1 MAQFGFPTTSD
12 EAAEALSASIR
23 NKTII
28 ITGVSPGSLG
38 ADTARAL
45 LAHQPAQLIL
55 ASRSEKK
62 INEVIASLVIPSETV
77 VRSLCLDLSSLKA
90 VRAAAAQVSEWVA
103 SIDGLI
109 CTAGIM
115 ATSTYQTSVD
125 GFELQFA
132 INHLGHF
139 LFTNLLIEK
148 LLAAPGGPT
157 VVNYTSEAHSRAEM
171 GFLDDLSYGSHGDNY
186 NKWLAYSNSKAC
198 NILFSVGL
206 VQRFG
211 ARGLRSFGVDPGI
224 IVTTSLTRS
233 VPPED
238 FIALGWVDEQGKLS
252 SAIKTKTSAEG
263 SSSAIIAAFDNTLT
277 NEKGY
282 FVTDGVISNISL
294 NHDSVDPD
302 TANKLWKLSEK
313 LTGLVPE

>member
-1 MAQFGFPTTSD
+1 MSV
-12 EAAEALSASIR
+12 
-23 NKTII
+23 I

-62 INEVIASLVIPSETV
+62 INEVIGSLVIPSETV

-115 ATSTYQTSVD
+115 APSTYQTSMD

-157 VVNYTSEAHSRAEM
+157 VVNYTSEAHSRAKM
-171 GFLDDLSYGSHGDNY
+171 DFLDDLSYGSHGDSY

-198 NILFSVGL
+198 NILLSVGL

-238 FIALGWVDEQGKLS
+238 FIALGELRTRMKYLLVPVALTCSWLGWVDEQGKLS

-263 SSSAIIAAFDNTLT
+263 SSSAIIATFDKTLT
-277 NEKGY
+277 SK
-282 FVTDGVISNISL
+282 
-294 NHDSVDPD
+294 PD
-302 TANKLWKLSEK
+302 IYEVFINVRGKLLKF
-313 LTGLVPE
+313 

>member
-1 MAQFGFPTTSD
+1 
-12 EAAEALSASIR
+12 
-23 NKTII
+23 
-28 ITGVSPGSLG
+28 
-38 ADTARAL
+38 

-55 ASRSEKK
+55 ASKSEQK

-77 VRSLCLDLSSLKA
+77 VRSLSLDLSSFKA

-157 VVNYTSEAHSRAEM
+157 VVNYTSSAHSHAKM
-171 GFLDDLSYGSHGDNY
+171 DFLDDLSYGSQGDNY

-211 ARGLRSFGVDPGI
+211 ARGLRSFGVDPGV

-238 FIALGWVDEQGKLS
+238 FIALGELLTRIEHLLVSAALTCSWLGWVDEQGKLS

-263 SSSAIIAAFDNTLT
+263 SSSAIIATFDKTLT
-277 NEKGY
+277 SKRDIYDIFYNCE
-282 FVTDGVISNISL
+282 
-294 NHDSVDPD
+294 
-302 TANKLWKLSEK
+302 WKLTEGLMK
-313 LTGLVPE
+313 MITGISSLMVLSPTLA